1 VQATKQEEIC
11 GCPHWLFPLSLY
23 FFYDMADIFRL
34 LSNIYYILSFFQA
47 DCNTITQ
54 SHVSLSNFF
63 ENAFVSYGNPAFL
76 RSCWNGSVPVKKCR
90 QVARML
96 ATKAVR
102 AIYSIGLRGKT
113 FFGINRM
120 RPLRQ

>member
-34 LSNIYYILSFFQA
+34 LSNIYYIKLFPGGLQYNYTKS
-47 DCNTITQ
+47 CQ
-54 SHVSLSNFF
+54 SKQFF

-113 FFGINRM
+113 FLGINRM